1 MTKALLGE
9 SLAAEF
15 GLLSYMKSSLYV
27 CCIVNKQ
34 LQMGATFGM
43 VLFLRWPFLCSYM
56 TLFTARRISPLSS
69 LRIGHLQSLTGKL
82 VTSKSHC

>member
-9 SLAAEF
+9 SFSAEF
-15 GLLSYMKSSLYV
+15 GLLSFMKSSLYV

-43 VLFLRWPFLCSYM
+43 VLFNNG
-56 TLFTARRISPLSS
+56 PL
-69 LRIGHLQSLTGKL
+69 Q
-82 VTSKSHC
+82 